1 MLTRLKSSTQL
12 RCNFTTSSIKQ
23 LNHKN
28 SGVKTTNNIGIVRED
43 IARIWERR
51 TPLIPKDVH
60 YLTSKGIQVSVESC
74 DKRIFKDSDYTKVR
88 IYLVELNYFSNKAN
102 GFLSRLEQLL

>member
-1 MLTRLKSSTQL
+1 MLSRLKPTNQL
-12 RCNFTTSSIKQ
+12 RRNFTNSSIKQ

-28 SGVKTTNNIGIVRED
+28 SGVITNNNIGIVRED
-43 IARIWERR
+43 IGRIWERR

-60 YLTSKGIQVSVESC
+60 YLTSKGVKVSVESC

-88 IYLVELNYFSNKAN
+88 I
-102 GFLSRLEQLL
+102 LSRA